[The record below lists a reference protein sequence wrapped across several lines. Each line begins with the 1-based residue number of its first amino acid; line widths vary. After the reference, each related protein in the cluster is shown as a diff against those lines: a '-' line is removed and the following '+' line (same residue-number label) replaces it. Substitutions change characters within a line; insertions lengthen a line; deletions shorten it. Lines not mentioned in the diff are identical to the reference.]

1 MGAMLRTYSEEQIRR
16 VAPSVYTTTPSE
28 RVSAKYQLFNTAAVI
43 PVLDA
48 MGWKVVSA
56 RQTITRLADNTPF
69 VKHMLEFGHKDF
81 ALKEHEV
88 GDLQMRIGI
97 VNSHDA
103 KNAVGIFGRM
113 LRTWCANQATV
124 VEQMFGDASFRHTLD
139 MTQVRDS
146 VYQYV
151 KNIPPL
157 GDKIDYYRSIAT
169 PEQTQLDFAH
179 EALAIRW
186 GDAAPIDEKA
196 LLAVRRGQDTLS
208 NLWGLYQTV
217 QENLTKGGQEYQAE
231 GKRKNKTRAISS
243 IDSDLQI
250 NGKLWTLMTAFAAA
264 RR

>member
-16 VAPSVYTTTPSE
+16 VAPSVYTQAPSE
-28 RVSAKYQLFNTAAVI
+28 RVSAKYQLFDTAAVI
-43 PVLDA
+43 PVMAD

-56 RQTITRLADNTPF
+56 RQSITRLPDNTPF
-69 VKHMLEFGHKDF
+69 TKHMLEFGHHDHI
-81 ALKEHEV
+81 LREHEV
-88 GDLQMRIGI
+88 GDLQMRIGL

-124 VEQMFGDASFRHTLD
+124 EEQMFGDATFRHTLD

-157 GDKIDYYRSIAT
+157 GDKIDFYRSIAT

-179 EALAIRW
+179 EALAVRW
-186 GDAAPIDEKA
+186 GDTAPVDERA
-196 LLAVRRGQDTLS
+196 LLTVRREKDTLS
-208 NLWGLYQTV
+208 NLWGLYQIV
-217 QENLTKGGQEYQAE
+217 QENLTKGGHDYQAE
-231 GKRKNKTRAISS
+231 GKRRNKTRAISS

-250 NGKLWTLMTAFAAA
+250 NGKLWALMTAFAAA
-264 RR
+264 TR